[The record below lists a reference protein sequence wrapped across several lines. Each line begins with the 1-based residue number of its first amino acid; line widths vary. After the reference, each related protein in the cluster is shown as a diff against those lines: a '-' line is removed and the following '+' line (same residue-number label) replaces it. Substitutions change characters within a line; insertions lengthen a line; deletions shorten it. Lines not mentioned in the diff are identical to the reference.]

1 MSKPNFKITPLKTLK
16 ERFRDKFGK
25 DLITWD
31 ETETEAGP
39 EPDERLFNE
48 VFKAFSG
55 KEDANDILNSIDKSP
70 LAQEIRET
78 ALGTLF
84 DIMDFFDEE
93 NRKNGEYTEIGMY
106 INK

>member
-16 ERFRDKFGK
+16 ERFRDKFEK

-31 ETETEAGP
+31 ETEAGP

-55 KEDANDILNSIDKSP
+55 KDDANDILNGIDKSP

-78 ALGTLF
+78 ALGTLL
-84 DIMDFFDEE
+84 DIMDFFRD
-93 NRKNGEYTEIGMY
+93 NN
-106 INK
+106 

>member
-1 MSKPNFKITPLKTLK
+1 MSKPNIKIIPLKTLK

-31 ETETEAGP
+31 ETEAGP

-48 VFKAFSG
+48 VFKAFSE
-55 KEDANDILNSIDKSP
+55 KEDANDILNAIDKSP

-84 DIMDFFDEE
+84 DIMDFFRD
-93 NRKNGEYTEIGMY
+93 NN
-106 INK
+106 